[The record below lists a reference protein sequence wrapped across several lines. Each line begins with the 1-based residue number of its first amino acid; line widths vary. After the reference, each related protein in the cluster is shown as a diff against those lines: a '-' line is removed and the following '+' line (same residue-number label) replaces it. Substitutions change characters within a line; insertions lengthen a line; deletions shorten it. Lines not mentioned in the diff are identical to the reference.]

1 MAMKSSR
8 STGFGAPD
16 KKSPATWAGLIRGLQ
31 DLQIGEE
38 ILKRE
43 KV

>member
-1 MAMKSSR
+1 MATESSR
-8 STGFGAPD
+8 STAFEWRI
-16 KKSPATWAGLIRGLQ
+16 KESPATGAGLIRGLQ